1 MGRGGALGGKG
12 KGKPVA
18 LGQGPVVTE
27 KAGTQV
33 WLVKVPKFL
42 AEQWRAAGTQ
52 GGEELGRVEVT
63 AAGAGAGGGGE
74 SRLELRLGEGH
85 PFGEIPDR
93 YSMLPA
99 SGQQGMCMHPIQ
111 TQHGRLSV
119 NGRVTASYTT
129 QPQRQVGALGVRVD
143 SKYSKISRLR
153 LEREEQASKAKV
165 AQVIQDTGA
174 VAAKKEAIL
183 PANYVGKGQRL
194 HELGLR
200 ASDNRR
206 VREQDRSKV
215 IDLIL
220 TLFERKD
227 AWRFDD
233 LVQETKQPA
242 AYLRELLQEVCDYTK
257 SGANLGT
264 WSIKAKYRF

>member
-12 KGKPVA
+12 KGKPA

-63 AAGAGAGGGGE
+63 AAAAGAGGGGE